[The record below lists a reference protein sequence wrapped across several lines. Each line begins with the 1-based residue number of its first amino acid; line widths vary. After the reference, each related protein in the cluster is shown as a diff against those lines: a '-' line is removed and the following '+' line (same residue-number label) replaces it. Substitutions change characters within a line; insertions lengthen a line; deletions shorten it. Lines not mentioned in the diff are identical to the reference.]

1 MPKLEGSVEN
11 IVFRNE
17 ENHYVVARFRL
28 NDNGRLFRDELATIV
43 GILPGIHTG
52 ELLAVE
58 GEWESDPRY
67 GRQLRVTSFVQRLPA
82 SSEGIIRYL
91 SSGLIKGIGPKKAK
105 LIVDHFGEQTL
116 AIIEQQPDL
125 LSQVKGIS
133 VKDRDQIAKTWVEQ
147 ADIKELHLFMQS
159 HDVSMSIATRVYKQY
174 GKESIRVIRENPY
187 QLAQDV
193 QGIGFRTADDIAL
206 KLGLPHDSIPRL
218 ATGMKFVL
226 TQAANEDGHCFLLEQ
241 DLLDRASDILHAP
254 TGILQAAMEQLR
266 NDKDVFVEPSV
277 VAKQGRSLSDVV
289 SFDVQYVVNEP
300 VEPQTGAVGQGLVGS
315 QTEAVG
321 QGLVEPQTGAVGQGL
336 VGSQT
341 EAVGQGLVGS
351 QTEAVG
357 QGLVG
362 SQTEAVGQ
370 GLVGSQTGAVGTG
383 LAPVHVPTAPDSVP
397 PVEIAVEGEAI
408 VPPAEEEPQSRIYFG
423 PFWYAESGSA
433 RLLRRLQ
440 KSPSSLPPTSQQL
453 WERVF
458 MLLKEKRNMIL
469 AEKQREAVQMAYSEK
484 VSILTG
490 GPGTGK
496 STSIRAL
503 IMLLRTRKV
512 DVALAAPTGRAAKR
526 LTETT
531 GVQAKTLHRLL
542 EYAPHDNSYQ
552 RNEDNP
558 LPYQFLIVDEFSMVD
573 ILLFYHLLKALPRE
587 SHLLLVG
594 DADQLPSVGPG
605 NVLRDLLQS
614 AALPT
619 VRLTELFRQ
628 ARQSKIIVNAHR
640 INAGQMPVTKIEQT
654 SDFFFMAEEDPV
666 KAQQLI
672 LDLVQRRLPAKYHF
686 DPITDIQ
693 VLSPMYKGAVGVKML
708 NERLQAQLNPHSVAQ
723 VEWADRILRVG
734 DKVMQTKNDYDKG
747 VFNGDVGFIRR
758 IDKENATV
766 RVEFLEEAG
775 PLSVSYEFK
784 ELDDLVLAYAVT
796 VHKSQGSE
804 YPVIILPLF
813 REHRLLLQRNL
824 LYTAITRAKRFC
836 VLVGQPQALE
846 IAVHNNRVA
855 WRNTALM
862 ERLLQLSQGQY
873 QVVPAP

>member
-28 NDNGRLFRDELATIV
+28 NDNGRLFRDELTTIV
-43 GILPGIHTG
+43 GIMPGVHTG

-82 SSEGIIRYL
+82 SSDGIMRYL

-133 VKDRDQIAKTWVEQ
+133 VKDRQQIAKTWVEQ

-159 HDVSMSIATRVYKQY
+159 HDVSMNIATKVYKQY

-206 KLGLPHDSIPRL
+206 KLGLPQDSIPRL
-218 ATGMKFVL
+218 VTGMKFVL
-226 TQAANEDGHCFLLEQ
+226 AQAANEDGHCFLLEK
-241 DLLDRASDILHAP
+241 DLLYRAADILRAP
-254 TGILQAAMEQLR
+254 TAILQAALEELHSDR
-266 NDKDVFVEPSV
+266 DVFVEPLV
-277 VAKQGRSLSDVV
+277 VMKQAVALPDRGPSDAQ
-289 SFDVQYVVNEP
+289 SFED
-300 VEPQTGAVGQGLVGS
+300 
-315 QTEAVG
+315 
-321 QGLVEPQTGAVGQGL
+321 
-336 VGSQT
+336 
-341 EAVGQGLVGS
+341 
-351 QTEAVG
+351 
-357 QGLVG
+357 
-362 SQTEAVGQ
+362 
-370 GLVGSQTGAVGTG
+370 
-383 LAPVHVPTAPDSVP
+383 
-397 PVEIAVEGEAI
+397 EAI
-408 VPPAEEEPQSRIYFG
+408 EWMGASPVPMVSMEVREQEEPQARIYFG

-440 KSPSSLPPTSQQL
+440 KSPSSLPPTSQQQ
-453 WERVF
+453 WEKVF
-458 MLLKEKRNMIL
+458 MLLKEKRNMVL
-469 AEKQREAVQMAYSEK
+469 AEKQRAAVQTAYNEK
-484 VSILTG
+484 VAILTG

-526 LTETT
+526 LSETT
-531 GVQAKTLHRLL
+531 GMQAKTLHRLL

-628 ARQSKIIVNAHR
+628 AQQSKIIVNAHR
-640 INAGQMPVTKIEQT
+640 INSGLMPFMKSEQT
-654 SDFFFMAEEDPV
+654 SDFFFIAEEDPI

-708 NERLQAQLNPHSVAQ
+708 NERLQAQLNPHGIAQ
-723 VEWADRILRVG
+723 VEWGDRLLRVG

-775 PLSVSYEFK
+775 PLSVSYEFN

-804 YPVIILPLF
+804 YAAVILPLF
-813 REHRLLLQRNL
+813 REHRMLLQRNL

-855 WRNTALM
+855 SRNTALA